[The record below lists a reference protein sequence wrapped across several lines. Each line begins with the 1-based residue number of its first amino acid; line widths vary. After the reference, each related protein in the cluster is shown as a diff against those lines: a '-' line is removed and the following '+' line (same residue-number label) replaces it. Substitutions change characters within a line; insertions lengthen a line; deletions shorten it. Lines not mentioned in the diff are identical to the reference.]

1 VQFLRPDRT
10 AGRSRRRHRRRDVPA
25 AAARLLA
32 TSVDAAVPLQRHPP
46 SLVLGVSLLEL
57 LAVGSLIA
65 TGSPVAM
72 GLLLVCS
79 VILLA
84 VMFTN
89 TRRVLAMTTK
99 GNVLLTASTSGW
111 PNGVVGP
118 ADRSLVLPR
127 PSGLGVAVRLGTAS
141 WWIDRSS
148 YRSLNRARSFQDAG
162 TAG

>member
-1 VQFLRPDRT
+1 
-10 AGRSRRRHRRRDVPA
+10 
-25 AAARLLA
+25 
-32 TSVDAAVPLQRHPP
+32 
-46 SLVLGVSLLEL
+46 
-57 LAVGSLIA
+57 
-65 TGSPVAM
+65 
-72 GLLLVCS
+72 
-79 VILLA
+79 
-84 VMFTN
+84 
-89 TRRVLAMTTK
+89 MTTK

-148 YRSLNRARSFQDAG
+148 YRSLNRARSSQDAG